1 MTYAIIA
8 YVVSVLLWLLYLAAL
23 GRRVRGALD
32 RR

>member
-8 YVVSVLLWLLYLAAL
+8 YVVSVLLWLLYLLSL
-23 GRRVRGALD
+23 GRRIEAVD

>member
-8 YVVSVLLWLLYLAAL
+8 YVLSMLLWLVYLLAL
-23 GRRVRGALD
+23 GRRLKSALD